1 MNLLV
6 ISGLS
11 GSGKSVALNTLEDIG
26 YYCIDNL
33 PVALLRAFAVE
44 FGKLKQHT
52 NSNAAVGIDARNHP
66 DQLDQFP
73 DIIHELGS
81 MGIKCKILFLRADEE
96 TLLKRFSETRRRH
109 PLTNADT
116 ALADAIAGEQKLLA
130 PIAANADLSIDTSH
144 TNIHQLG
151 ELVRECIGGHEETGL
166 QLVLKSFGYK
176 HGTPSDADFIFDTRC
191 LPNPH
196 WEPGLR
202 ALTGKDPEVIAF
214 LEKEP
219 DVQKLREQVENFLAT
234 WIPKFS
240 KENRSYL
247 NIAIGC
253 TGGQH
258 RSVYL
263 VEQLARS
270 LGEQFGN
277 IVVRHREL

>member
-33 PVALLRAFAVE
+33 PVGLLQAFAIE
-44 FGKLKQHT
+44 FGKLKLHAD
-52 NSNAAVGIDARNHP
+52 SNAAVGIDARNHP
-66 DQLDQFP
+66 DQLDRFP
-73 DIIHELGS
+73 DIIHKLES
-81 MGIKCKILFLRADEE
+81 MGINCKILFLKADEN
-96 TLLKRFSETRRRH
+96 TLLKRFSETRRKH

-116 ALADAIAGEQKLLA
+116 TLADAIAGEQKLLA
-130 PIAANADLSIDTSH
+130 PIAANADLFIDTSH
-144 TNIHQLG
+144 TNIHQLR
-151 ELVRECIGGHEETGL
+151 ELVRECIDGNEEASL
-166 QLVLKSFGYK
+166 SLVLKSFGYK
-176 HGTPSDADFIFDTRC
+176 HGVPADADFIFDARC

-202 ALTGKDPEVIAF
+202 ALTGKDLDVIAF
-214 LEKEP
+214 LEKDP
-219 DVQKLREQVENFLAT
+219 DVRKFREQIENFLTA
-234 WIPKFS
+234 WIPKFR
-240 KENRSYL
+240 KDNRSYL

-263 VEQLARS
+263 VEQLAGS
-270 LGEQFGN
+270 LCEQFGN

>member
-33 PVALLRAFAVE
+33 PVGLLQAFAIE
-44 FGKLKQHT
+44 FGKLKRHAD
-52 NSNAAVGIDARNHP
+52 SNAAVGIDARNHP
-66 DQLDQFP
+66 DQLDRFP
-73 DIIHELGS
+73 DIIQKLES
-81 MGIKCKILFLRADEE
+81 MGINCKILFLKADED
-96 TLLKRFSETRRRH
+96 TLLKRFSETRRKH

-116 ALADAIAGEQKLLA
+116 TLADAIAGEQKLLA
-130 PIAANADLSIDTSH
+130 PIAANADLFIDTSH
-144 TNIHQLG
+144 TNIHQLR
-151 ELVRECIGGHEETGL
+151 ELVRECIDGNEEASL
-166 QLVLKSFGYK
+166 SLVLKSFGYK
-176 HGTPSDADFIFDTRC
+176 HGIPADADFIFDSRC

-202 ALTGKDPEVIAF
+202 ALTGKDQDVIAF
-214 LEKEP
+214 LEKDP
-219 DVQKLREQVENFLAT
+219 DVRKFMEQVENFLTT
-234 WIPKFS
+234 WIPKFR
-240 KENRSYL
+240 KDNRSYL

-263 VEQLARS
+263 VEQLAGS
-270 LGEQFGN
+270 LGEQFGS

>member
-1 MNLLV
+1 VNLLV

-33 PVALLRAFAVE
+33 PVGLLQAFAAE
-44 FGKLKQHT
+44 FGKLKLGAG
-52 NSNAAVGIDARNHP
+52 SKAAVGIDARNHP
-66 DQLDQFP
+66 DQLDRFP
-73 DIIHELGS
+73 DIIRELEL
-81 MGIKCKILFLRADEE
+81 MGINCRILFLTADED
-96 TLLKRFSETRRRH
+96 TLLKRFSETRRKH
-109 PLTNADT
+109 PLTDAST
-116 ALADAIAGEQKLLA
+116 TLADAIAGEQKLLT

-144 TNIHQLG
+144 TNIHQLR
-151 ELVRECIGGHEETGL
+151 ELVRERIGGTEEANL
-166 QLVLKSFGYK
+166 SLMLKSFGYK
-176 HGTPSDADFIFDTRC
+176 HGIPADADFIFDARC

-202 ALTGKDPEVIAF
+202 ALTGTDPKVIAF
-214 LEKEP
+214 LEKDP
-219 DVQKLREQVENFLAT
+219 DVIKFKEHIEEFLIA
-234 WIPKFS
+234 WIPKFG
-240 KENRSYL
+240 KDNRSYL

-263 VEQLARS
+263 VDQLAES